1 MKEFPTPDWDCID
14 VVCLDMDGTVLD
26 LHFDNLFWLDVLP
39 RRWGAA
45 RGLDLEASLQAL
57 RPRFDAKRG
66 TLEWYCIDHWSEEL
80 GLDIPA
86 LKHEMRDEIRY
97 LEGAAEFLDLL
108 RGLGKRVLLTTNA
121 HPISLQVKDAQTQL
135 SRHFD
140 ELVSSHEFGVPKE
153 RPEFWTRLERTHD
166 VPLARTLFVD
176 DSVAVLQAAHQA
188 QVAWIYQVLQ
198 PDSTRPPH
206 SPVAGIAG
214 VRRLADLRASVVA
227 QLSVDAG
234 PRSPP
239 PSGAAPPGSP

>member
-1 MKEFPTPDWDCID
+1 MTHRPDWDRIET
-14 VVCLDMDGTVLD
+14 VCLDMDGTVLD

-45 RGLDLEASLQAL
+45 RSLDFDAAMAQLK
-57 RPRFDAKRG
+57 PRFDAKRG
-66 TLEWYCIDHWSEEL
+66 TLDWYCVDHWSDEL

-86 LKHEMRDEIRY
+86 LKHEFRDEIRY
-97 LEGAAEFLDLL
+97 LEGAADFLDLL

-121 HPISLQVKDAQTQL
+121 HPISLRVKDAQTQL

-153 RPEFWTRLERTHD
+153 RPEFWVELARRHD

-176 DSVAVLQAAHQA
+176 DSAAVLQAAHRA

-206 SPVAGIAG
+206 APVAGIAG
-214 VRRLADLRASVVA
+214 VRRLADLRDSVLA
-227 QLSVDAG
+227 QLPAG
-234 PRSPP
+234 TGPGSPP
-239 PSGAAPPGSP
+239 P